1 MLRKIILSSF
11 ILLFIGMAG
20 LSWVWWQDYLVQKQ
34 MAEQQTVEKYLDR
47 FEERIDRNDR
57 MNPLMKVFLTTGLR
71 LQIVDQ
77 AESNFKSS
85 EATDLTFAISALFAV
100 VGAVILLI
108 LLIDLVAKAIIRTF
122 KWFFKA
128 LSLAFKITKK
138 QKQKEKAEERL
149 KREEEQRSKFD
160 VMIEPETEEKA
171 ESFVNQE
178 LVAVGKKTM
187 TTIYEPEDR
196 EGGSSTATAKK
207 TSIEQTQQ
215 LEEVIKSQF
224 TELQKQILEVREL
237 AETSPVKTS
246 QRRSD
251 DSLNQLTKQV
261 AAINEFASK
270 QQDRVR
276 KLQDGYD
283 WNIVKNFC
291 LKIIRSLD
299 NLEKTIQKFQ
309 DENQDTTILEQTRDD
324 FIFALESSNV
334 EQFAPKT
341 GTEYR
346 GNERFAEALAER
358 VATSNGN
365 LKGKIAEIVR
375 NGYQYVIDEQN
386 YKVVRVAQVKL
397 YG

>member
-1 MLRKIILSSF
+1 MLF
-11 ILLFIGMAG
+11 VIGTAG

-34 MAEQQTVEKYLDR
+34 LAEQKTVERYLDKV
-47 FEERIDRNDR
+47 EQRIDGNDH

-71 LQIVDQ
+71 LQIIDKAQ
-77 AESNFKSS
+77 SNIRSS
-85 EATDLTFAISALFAV
+85 ETTDLTFAVSALLAL
-100 VGAVILLI
+100 VGSVILII
-108 LLIDLVAKAIIRTF
+108 LLIDLIAKAVIKSA

-128 LSLAFKITKK
+128 LALAFRITKK
-138 QKQKEKAEERL
+138 QKEKEKTAQL
-149 KREEEQRSKFD
+149 LEQQDSQFD
-160 VMIEPETEEKA
+160 TMIEPETEDKT
-171 ESFVNQE
+171 ESYVNKE
-178 LVAVGKKTM
+178 LVAVGQKTM
-187 TTIYEPEDR
+187 TTIYEPEKQEQR
-196 EGGSSTATAKK
+196 SATATAVKPS
-207 TSIEQTQQ
+207 TNQTQK
-215 LEEVIKSQF
+215 LEDVIKNQF
-224 TELQKQILEVREL
+224 TELQNQISEVRQL
-237 AETSPVKTS
+237 AQTAPVKTP
-246 QRRSD
+246 QRRSE

-299 NLEKTIQKFQ
+299 NLEKTIQKLEE
-309 DENQDTTILEQTRDD
+309 DGQDTTLLEQTHDD

-346 GNERFAEALAER
+346 GNERFAEAMAER

-365 LKGKIAEIVR
+365 LKGRIAQVVR
-375 NGYQYVIDEQN
+375 HGYQYVIDEQN